1 MTPPPALCAAIAR
14 SPIISCDIF
23 DTALRRRLARP
34 EDVHLATGLRA
45 AAAGLLTCSAA
56 AFRDLRVSAE
66 HAARRVAEQAGHDE
80 VRLTEVYAHLHACGV
95 VTDPDAMAAL
105 ECAVE
110 RSVCVA
116 VEPVRAALAT
126 RRADQRLVFVS
137 DTLLPG
143 RFLAGLLEA
152 NGYGPGCVVFSSA
165 DTRRN
170 KASGRLFRHLIE
182 TLDCPARDILHIGDN
197 PHSDVANARAAGLAV
212 QPWPRIWHPP
222 EPEAVA
228 AHDPVLR
235 LLHSHRRAEPAVPA
249 ADLHRYGTLLL
260 VGFTLFVL
268 AEARRRGIGQ
278 VYFLARDGHIPL
290 AIARRLLLRRPDG
303 PALRY
308 LHVSRQAIAVPALA
322 GDLPRLADLVGNS
335 LLDRPLATALE
346 GVGIDAATTTDLL
359 RGLGIDPSLSLAA
372 AGGPPTMHRLFEAGQ
387 TLIAASLAARRA
399 AALAYLDQSGF
410 LAPGPRLIVDVGW
423 RGSTQLAL
431 AQLADL
437 PASAIAG
444 CYLGLWADALRPALN
459 PATAAGYLFAF
470 GHPSKASDMVAD
482 GYVLPELFLS
492 APHGSVTHYRVAA
505 GVAEPVL
512 ASEPEPGATRRRA
525 AVDAI
530 EAGCLAEFD
539 QLDAML
545 DGAWPEGIDPA
556 SALFDFAPLLTR
568 PSAAQVATLDRIPF
582 IQGLDGARTVPPV
595 TRIPLHQMLLDPLT
609 ALRRAAN
616 APWRAGT
623 VRASLPWPF
632 PAMTYGDFRHR
643 LECVRRLLRR

>member
-1 MTPPPALCAAIAR
+1 MTPPSTLAAAIAR
-14 SPIISCDIF
+14 SPVISCDIF

-45 AAAGLLTCSAA
+45 AVAGLLTCTAA
-56 AFRDLRVSAE
+56 AFREVRVSAE
-66 HAARRVAEQAGHDE
+66 QAARRVAEQAGHDE
-80 VRLTEVYAHLHACGV
+80 VRLAEVYAHLHACGV
-95 VTDPDAMAAL
+95 VTDADAMVAL

-110 RSVCVA
+110 RCVCVA

-126 RRADQRLVFVS
+126 LRSDQRLVFVS

-143 RFLAGLLEA
+143 AFLADLLEA
-152 NGYGPGCVVFSSA
+152 NGYGPGCMVFSSA

-170 KASGRLFRHLIE
+170 KASGRLFHHLIE
-182 TLDCPARDILHIGDN
+182 ALDCPPGDILHIGDN
-197 PHSDVANARAAGLAV
+197 PVSDVANARAAGLAV
-212 QPWPRIWHPP
+212 QPWPGIRHPP

-235 LLHSHRRAEPAVPA
+235 LLHSHRRVEPAAPA
-249 ADLHRYGTLLL
+249 TDLHRYGTLLL

-268 AEARRRGIGQ
+268 AEARRRGIDR

-290 AIARRLLLRRPDG
+290 AIARRLQARHSDG
-303 PALRY
+303 PTLRY

-322 GDLPRLADLVGNS
+322 GDLPRLADLIGNS

-346 GVGIDAATTTDLL
+346 GVGIDAATTGGLL

-372 AGGPPTMHRLFEAGQ
+372 AGGPATMRRLCEAGQ
-387 TLIAASLAARRA
+387 TLIAASLAARRE

-431 AQLADL
+431 AQLTGL
-437 PASAIAG
+437 PAAAIAG
-444 CYLGLWADALRPALN
+444 CYLGLWADALGPGLN
-459 PATAAGYLFAF
+459 PATATGYLFTF
-470 GHPSKASDMVAD
+470 GHPSQATDMVAD

-492 APHGSVTHYRVAA
+492 APHGSVTQYRVAA
-505 GVAEPVL
+505 GRAEPVL
-512 ASEPEPGATRRRA
+512 ASEPEPGATLRRA
-525 AVDAI
+525 AVNAI
-530 EAGCLAEFD
+530 EAGGLAEFD
-539 QLDAML
+539 WLDTLL
-545 DGAWPEGIDPA
+545 DGAWPEAIDPA

-568 PSAAQVATLDRIPF
+568 PCAEQVAALDCIPF
-582 IQGLDGARTVPPV
+582 IQGLDGARTVQPV
-595 TRIPLHQMLLDPLT
+595 TRIPLHQMLLDPRT

-632 PAMTYGDFRHR
+632 PAMTYRDFRHR
-643 LECVRRLLRR
+643 LDRVRRLLRR